1 MAKKKEVAVDENL
14 SALLERINRL
24 GSGGAN
30 ADAVAEIKDLASK
43 CRQEEQ
49 TSETEDSG
57 AEA

>member
-30 ADAVAEIKDLASK
+30 AEAVAEVKELASK
-43 CRQEEQ
+43 CRQEE
-49 TSETEDSG
+49 SENTNEDSG